1 VSHVIDD
8 VKAEARQNGA
18 FDNAALDKEA
28 RQNGARVPMRRDH
41 KRARSG
47 NAARQNGTPDR
58 IKYWRSF
65 EELSQTPEFRAFV
78 EDEFPNRTPDW
89 NDAASRR
96 KFLTVMGASIAF
108 AGASACT
115 VQPAESIVPYVR
127 QPEDFVP
134 GKPLFYATA
143 MPGPGGIATG
153 VLAES
158 HLGRPTKIEGNPQ
171 HPASLGATDTF
182 MQASVLTLYD
192 PDRSQTVTRNGY
204 ISTWGGFI
212 AAVTAARDKTADGA
226 SDSPRNPRGAGLRI
240 LTGTVTSP
248 TLGAQIQ
255 DLLTA
260 LPEAKWHQYEPCG
273 RHSVRAGSVAAF
285 GQPLNTIYR
294 FDRANVI
301 LSLDADFLCAGMP
314 GGLRYARDY
323 ADRRRTAAENPT
335 SMPPRLYVAEGTP
348 SITGGMA
355 DHRFRMRTSEV
366 EAFAA
371 KLPDAVVRDLAANPG
386 ASIVI
391 AGEHAS
397 PRLHAIAHAL
407 NSRFGNAGK
416 TVIYTDPVEV
426 NPVAEIASITE
437 LVRDMNSGVVDT
449 LLILGVNPVYDAPAD
464 LKFLDALKKVKFRA
478 HLGLYSD
485 ETAAW
490 CHWHVPQAHYLESWG
505 DARAYDGT
513 ASIIQPLI
521 APLYG
526 GKTAHEVINVLLNNG
541 DEHPLDTVRGYWQS
555 RHASAK
561 KNGGTAQ
568 IAQAAQDATDFD
580 DFWLVSLHD
589 GVIAGTAFPERI
601 PPAAKAP
608 EAAPLSA
615 SGLEIVLRPDPA
627 IGDGAFSNNAW
638 LQEMPKPQSKMT
650 WDNAVWVSP
659 ASARYYGIETGDV
672 IEIRL
677 KGRSVEAPVWVLPG
691 HADESLTI
699 HFGYGRTRAG
709 RIGDKVGFNAY
720 ALSTTDALRN
730 AAGAVITR
738 KSHGYQFAN
747 TQHTQTM
754 EERDPFRVAT
764 LTKYH
769 AEPEFANPEDK
780 RVAGNHSLF
789 PLWNYNQHKW
799 GMSIDLTACV
809 GCNACTVACQA
820 ENNIPVVGKEET
832 AKGRHM
838 NWLRVDRYYS
848 GQMEDPEMYFQP
860 VPCMHCENALCELV
874 CPVAATVHS
883 GEGLNEMVYN
893 RCVGTRYCSNNCPYK
908 VRRFNFFLY
917 SDWDTQSLYGVRNP
931 DVTVRSR
938 GVMEKCSYCIQR
950 INRVKIDA
958 EKADRPIQDGEIVTA
973 CQQACPAQAI
983 VFGDLNDPNSRVA
996 KLKRQQRDYGL
1007 LEELNTRP
1015 RTSYLARLRNPNPE
1029 LEKS

>member
-1 VSHVIDD
+1 MRSERERVRSGV
-8 VKAEARQNGA
+8 EARQNGA
-18 FDNAALDKEA
+18 PGK
-28 RQNGARVPMRRDH
+28 
-41 KRARSG
+41 
-47 NAARQNGTPDR
+47 

-89 NDAASRR
+89 NDAGSRR
-96 KFLTVMGASIAF
+96 KFLTLMGASIAF

-143 MPGPGGIATG
+143 MTGPGGIATG

-171 HPASLGATDTF
+171 HPASLGATDAF

-204 ISTWGGFI
+204 IATWGGFI
-212 AAVTAARDKTADGA
+212 SAVTGARDKAA
-226 SDSPRNPRGAGLRI
+226 LKRGAGLRI

-248 TLGAQIQ
+248 TLGAQMR
-255 DLLTA
+255 DRLTA
-260 LPEAKWHQYEPCG
+260 LPEAKWHQYEPGG
-273 RHSVRAGSVAAF
+273 RHSARAGSIAAF
-285 GQPLNTIYR
+285 GKPFNTIYR

-323 ADRRRTAAENPT
+323 AHRRRAAAENA
-335 SMPPRLYVAEGTP
+335 SAAPPRLYVAEGTP

-366 EAFAA
+366 EVFAA
-371 KLPDAVVRDLAANPG
+371 KLPDVIAKDLAANRG

-391 AGEHAS
+391 AGEHQPA
-397 PRLHAIAHAL
+397 RVHAIAHDL
-407 NSRFGNAGK
+407 NARFGNAGK
-416 TVIYTDPVEV
+416 TVLYTDPIEA
-426 NPVAEIASITE
+426 NPVDEIASITE
-437 LVRDMNSGVVDT
+437 LVRDMNSGAVDT
-449 LLILGVNPVYDAPAD
+449 LLILGGNPVYDAPAD
-464 LKFLDALKKVKFRA
+464 LSFLDALKKVSFRA

-485 ETAAW
+485 ETAEW
-490 CHWHVPQAHYLESWG
+490 CHWHVPQAHYLESWS
-505 DARAYDGT
+505 DARGYDGT
-513 ASIIQPLI
+513 ASIVQPLI

-526 GKTAHEVINVLLNNG
+526 GKTAHEVINVLVNNG

-555 RHASAK
+555 QKAPPKESAVSTQ
-561 KNGGTAQ
+561 NGG
-568 IAQAAQDATDFD
+568 DFD
-580 DFWLVSLHD
+580 DFWQVSLHD
-589 GVIAGTAFPERI
+589 GVIAGTAFVEKT
-601 PPAAKAP
+601 PPAVKVP
-608 EAAPLSA
+608 EAAAPAA
-615 SGLEIVLRPDPA
+615 SGLEIVFRPDPA

-638 LQEMPKPQSKMT
+638 LQEMPKPQNKMT
-650 WDNAVWVSP
+650 WDNAVWISP
-659 ASARYYGIETGDV
+659 ASAKNYGVETGDV
-672 IEIRL
+672 IEIDF
-677 KGRSVEAPVWVLPG
+677 KGRKVEGPVWVLPG
-691 HADESLTI
+691 HADESLTV
-699 HFGYGRTRAG
+699 HLGYGRTRAG
-709 RIGDKVGFNAY
+709 KIGDKVGFSAY
-720 ALSTTDALRN
+720 KLATTDAMHQGSGVSL
-730 AAGAVITR
+730 TR
-738 KSHGYQFAN
+738 KRHGYQFAT

-764 LTKYH
+764 LAEYH
-769 AEPEFANPEDK
+769 KEPEFANPEDK
-780 RVAGNHSLF
+780 RVADGHSMF

-809 GCNACTVACQA
+809 GCNACTIACQA

-848 GQMEDPEMYFQP
+848 GPMEAPQMYFQP

-938 GVMEKCSYCIQR
+938 GVMEKCSYCVQR
-950 INRVKIDA
+950 INRVKIEA

-983 VFGDLNDPNSRVA
+983 IFGDLNDPNSRVA

-1007 LEELNTRP
+1007 LAELNTRP
-1015 RTSYLARLRNPNPE
+1015 RTTYLARLRNPNPD